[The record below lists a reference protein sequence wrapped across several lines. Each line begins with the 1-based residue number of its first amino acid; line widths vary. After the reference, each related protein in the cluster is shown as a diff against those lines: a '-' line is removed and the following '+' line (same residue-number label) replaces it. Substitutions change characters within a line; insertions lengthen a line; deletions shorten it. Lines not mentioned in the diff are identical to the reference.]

1 MLAAF
6 YDSDLS
12 AAENAPVEIAM
23 VAADS
28 YVALETVVVFHEG
41 STLLIVFNASGCW
54 IIATSRQQ
62 FELAKGRQVAVVTHY
77 DGRMRISVAFTALG
91 AECQTTTCSIV
102 YIRHC
107 DCML

>member
-1 MLAAF
+1 
-6 YDSDLS
+6 
-12 AAENAPVEIAM
+12 M

-62 FELAKGRQVAVVTHY
+62 FELAKGRQVAVAAEY
-77 DGRMRISVAFTALG
+77 DGRLKISAAFTASAQSAG
-91 AECQTTTCSIV
+91 RPTTKCSAG
-102 YIRHC
+102 YNLRC
-107 DCML
+107 C